1 MPLADWMQHC
11 TAARV
16 LSDWQT
22 LIAGVLALLAALWTI
37 RQTVKSADREIAA
50 SQKQMDTTVR
60 LERRRAASEGYA
72 FHAMLLATMKR
83 VLKEADEA
91 KELVYG
97 CGPTDGPSVED
108 YEARTHLTKLGFT
121 ELRAAC
127 VRYGGRLTEEFLEL
141 ETKID
146 NFASKTKQTSDH
158 RRVGKHAGLEDELA
172 DIEARVAHL
181 QEEAAAEMKN
191 ANAVIDATET

>member
-1 MPLADWMQHC
+1 
-11 TAARV
+11 
-16 LSDWQT
+16 
-22 LIAGVLALLAALWTI
+22 LL
-37 RQTVKSADREIAA
+37 
-50 SQKQMDTTVR
+50 
-60 LERRRAASEGYA
+60 
-72 FHAMLLATMKR
+72 
-83 VLKEADEA
+83 
-91 KELVYG
+91 
-97 CGPTDGPSVED
+97 
-108 YEARTHLTKLGFT
+108 
-121 ELRAAC
+121 AAC

-146 NFASKTKQTSDH
+146 NFASKTEQTSDH

>member
-1 MPLADWMQHC
+1 
-11 TAARV
+11 
-16 LSDWQT
+16 
-22 LIAGVLALLAALWTI
+22 
-37 RQTVKSADREIAA
+37 
-50 SQKQMDTTVR
+50 MDTTVR